1 MIKKIINILSLKKK
15 SFFSKKTS
23 YSYNGVDL
31 IVNYLFKEKDRGIYV
46 DVGAQNPISNN
57 NTFLLFKRGWKG
69 LNIDLDNENV
79 KLFNISRP
87 SDKNLNFAVSYKK
100 GEKKLFFY
108 HDKSPINTL
117 VKKVSKFQ
125 KAKLS
130 KIKNI
135 KVVTLDYI
143 LSLTNIK
150 KIDFLNIDVEG
161 HELEVLKG
169 FNLKSF
175 KPKVINVEF
184 LDLSMKKLH
193 FRNNNLN
200 KIIKSDLYKY
210 LIKRNY
216 HLINWLHGDLI
227 FVHSDLRD

>member
-15 SFFSKKTS
+15 SFLSKKIS

-31 IVNYLFKEKDRGIYV
+31 IISYLFQKERRGTYV

-57 NTFLLFKRGWKG
+57 NTFLLFKKGWRG
-69 LNIDLDNENV
+69 LNIDLDNENI
-79 KLFNISRP
+79 KLFNIARP
-87 SDKNLNFAVSYKK
+87 LDKNFKFAVSDKK

-117 VKKVSKFQ
+117 VKKVSRFQ
-125 KAKLS
+125 KAKIS
-130 KIKNI
+130 KIENI
-135 KVVTLDYI
+135 KVVTLNYI

-169 FNLKSF
+169 FDLKTF

-184 LDLSMKKLH
+184 LDLSMKNLH
-193 FRNNNLN
+193 LRNNDLN
-200 KIIKSDLYKY
+200 KIIKSDLYRY
-210 LIKRNY
+210 LIRRNY